1 MLGVGTTRR
10 LYMIIDESPF
20 TPDRMSRPIK
30 LKQREEINKFE
41 IERAISKS
49 TELEFELAMCNFFN
63 KKKLT
68 HN

>member
-1 MLGVGTTRR
+1 MLGVGTTRC

-20 TPDRMSRPIK
+20 TLDRMSRPIK

-63 KKKLT
+63 
-68 HN
+68 